1 MGDARWACPDTLTCP
16 HDMQH
21 FVFYTVH
28 SLLSFYYVPAIFYY
42 FLSFLLILIISCLC
56 CSFSDSSTIL
66 IFNVDL
72 PLSYF
77 STMISVIS
85 ILLSCLS
92 FPPSSLSSASCSF
105 LFSCSHL
112 CNSYFSWEGSVDSGR
127 KGSIPVATLNSCQ
140 VGSVLSFL
148 ELFKS
153 LVLSEHRNNLINMSE
168 LPNCNKSK

>member
-1 MGDARWACPDTLTCP
+1 MGDARWACPGTLSVTLTCP

-42 FLSFLLILIISCLC
+42 FLFFQLILIISCLR

-66 IFNVDL
+66 NFNVDL

-77 STMISVIS
+77 SAMISVIS

-92 FPPSSLSSASCSF
+92 FPPSHCRL
-105 LFSCSHL
+105 
-112 CNSYFSWEGSVDSGR
+112 
-127 KGSIPVATLNSCQ
+127 P
-140 VGSVLSFL
+140 
-148 ELFKS
+148 
-153 LVLSEHRNNLINMSE
+153 LVLSRLLVHIFVTAILAERVQWTADERVQSRL
-168 LPNCNKSK
+168 LLWTLVKSALYRDFWNTLNR

>member
-1 MGDARWACPDTLTCP
+1 MSMSGHAERHVTLTCP

-42 FLSFLLILIISCLC
+42 FLFFQLILIISCLR

-92 FPPSSLSSASCSF
+92 FPPSSLSSASCDFS
-105 LFSCSHL
+105 FSCSHL
-112 CNSYFSWEGSVDSGR
+112 CNSYFSCEGSVDSGR
-127 KGSIPVATLNSCQ
+127 KGSIPV
-140 VGSVLSFL
+140 VL
-148 ELFKS
+148 
-153 LVLSEHRNNLINMSE
+153 
-168 LPNCNKSK
+168 